1 MGAAKELRDN
11 DHYHNPSDRPGPLLF
26 PVILPFQKGLQGSKM
41 IPINEITTI
50 WAIGAICMFVLCL
63 VFEGFETTFYHLV
76 ACLLWPVVLVL
87 WVMGARWQ

>member
-1 MGAAKELRDN
+1 
-11 DHYHNPSDRPGPLLF
+11 
-26 PVILPFQKGLQGSKM
+26 M